1 MCVSGGKHADRRLS
15 CCLLDV
21 CEAHRW
27 SALSHSAVKE
37 HLRNEARL
45 LQVLVE
51 TSGGAKYTAG
61 DSLRMLQDLN
71 LTQQARLSVKHQQRL
86 STRAV
91 NACWHEYLARM

>member
-1 MCVSGGKHADRRLS
+1 MCGSGGKHADRRLS

-21 CEAHRW
+21 CEAQRG
-27 SALSHSAVKE
+27 SALPHSSVAE

-86 STRAV
+86 ST
-91 NACWHEYLARM
+91 